1 MPAIKNNHQLN
12 LSSINAVSVQ
22 KMSRTSRMIDR
33 RLAKAL
39 VILQAVM
46 IPVSALIGWVLL
58 DSTGAISAA
67 LGALVC
73 WLASCYFTWQSF
85 RAAGARATKQ
95 VLSNMYRGMMGKFAI
110 VIVGFILIL
119 SNVKPLSPAALFCGF
134 ILVQTMTWVAP
145 FWASRLQ
152 KRV

>member
-1 MPAIKNNHQLN
+1 
-12 LSSINAVSVQ
+12 
-22 KMSRTSRMIDR
+22 MSRTSRLIDR

-39 VILQAVM
+39 VFLQALM
-46 IPVSALIGWVLL
+46 IPVSALMAWVFK
-58 DSTGAISAA
+58 DSTAALSAA

-73 WLASCYFTWQSF
+73 WLASCYFSWQSF
-85 RAAGARATKQ
+85 RAAGARASKQ

-119 SNVKPLSPAALFCGF
+119 SNVKPLSPVALFCGF
-134 ILVQTMTWVAP
+134 ILVQAHVVGCAFWV
-145 FWASRLQ
+145 SRLQ

>member
-1 MPAIKNNHQLN
+1 
-12 LSSINAVSVQ
+12 
-22 KMSRTSRMIDR
+22 MSRTSRLIDR

-39 VILQAVM
+39 IILQALM
-46 IPVSALIGWVLL
+46 IPVSALIGWVLK
-58 DSTGAISAA
+58 DSAAALSAA

-134 ILVQTMTWVAP
+134 ILVLAMTWVAP